1 MLKYLNKKKQVEE
14 TLDDRFSSV
23 FRYPFLYTSSIQ
35 HLAMQIDYLKQVL
48 ESRIAWKT

>member
-1 MLKYLNKKKQVEE
+1 MLKHLNKQTKE

-35 HLAMQIDYLKQVL
+35 HLAMQIDYLKRIVL
-48 ESRIAWKT
+48 ESGIA

>member
-1 MLKYLNKKKQVEE
+1 MLKYLNKKKKQVEE

-35 HLAMQIDYLKQVL
+35 HLAMQIDYLKH
-48 ESRIAWKT
+48 STGK